1 MDSDGLNRSLDRV
14 RENLHDFVASGSTEA
29 AERRRSA
36 LASLMKRAFVP
47 VVVITVVG
55 SIAFS
60 KLGKQMG
67 FEREAPHELL
77 GTLEAQYADS
87 EEEDGGPTKAD
98 EVGDEPIPEK
108 PVAKEPSKVEAKKE
122 AEAPSEFGKE
132 EEEKGDAVEQPSE
145 EVVVDEEPSPP
156 SRVIEEPVTPPAED
170 PGELPSQASPSNSGR
185 VIFPAKFG
193 VGSAEPAISDP
204 ALGGALTLV
213 AQCPGAVV
221 VEGHSD
227 SIGSPQRN
235 EIVARERAEAVARLL
250 IERGADGS
258 RFEVVSLGATRPIAE
273 DVAEEGRSKNRR
285 VELWCR

>member
-29 AERRRSA
+29 VDRRRSA
-36 LASLMKRAFVP
+36 LAGLMKRAFVP
-47 VVVITVVG
+47 VVLIAVVG

-87 EEEDGGPTKAD
+87 EADDGGATKAD
-98 EVGDEPIPEK
+98 EVADEPTPEK

-122 AEAPSEFGKE
+122 GEASSEFGE
-132 EEEKGDAVEQPSE
+132 EEEKGVAVEQPSE
-145 EVVVDEEPSPP
+145 EVVVGEEPSPP

-170 PGELPSQASPSNSGR
+170 PGELPRQAIPSNSGR

-193 VGSAEPAISDP
+193 MGSAEPSISDP

-235 EIVARERAEAVARLL
+235 ERVARARAEAVARLL

>member
-29 AERRRSA
+29 VDRRRSA
-36 LASLMKRAFVP
+36 LAGLMKKVFVP
-47 VVVITVVG
+47 VVLIAVVG

-77 GTLEAQYADS
+77 GTLEAQYA
-87 EEEDGGPTKAD
+87 EPEGEDGDATKAD
-98 EVGDEPIPEK
+98 EAVDETISEQ
-108 PVAKEPSKVEAKKE
+108 PVAKEVVKVEAK
-122 AEAPSEFGKE
+122 E
-132 EEEKGDAVEQPSE
+132 EEETPREFGEGLGKEDPVKQPTK
-145 EVVVDEEPSPP
+145 EVVVDKEPPPPTQVKEEPENVPAD
-156 SRVIEEPVTPPAED
+156 EPV
-170 PGELPSQASPSNSGR
+170 ELPKQTSPRKSER

-193 VGSAEPAISDP
+193 MGSAEPSISDP

-213 AQCPGAVV
+213 ASCPGAVV

-235 EIVARERAEAVARLL
+235 ERVARSRAEAVARFLV
-250 IERGADGS
+250 ERGADGG

-273 DVAEEGRSKNRR
+273 DLSEEGRSKNRR